1 MKNYH
6 RLAGLIFNTP
16 QMVREDWLDMAVNW
30 ANQAMHLNIVNLNIG
45 QQVGAEWSDGNGPA
59 VEAASPQERRL
70 QAARESGVY
79 VLPIHGA
86 LVSRSA
92 HLDMCTTMT
101 SYEGIRSQLTAAL
114 NDSSVEHIA
123 LDIDSPGGSATGMT
137 DLSEEIYAARQIK
150 PITAIVNFGAYSA
163 AYGLAS
169 AASEIVLSRSS
180 GAGSIGVIAR
190 HVDMSKRYEDAG
202 LKITTIYAGAR
213 KADLSS
219 DAPLSE
225 EAAAWL
231 KELVDANYAEFTE
244 LVARNRGLTTQAVRD
259 TEAGVFFGAKVIEL
273 GLADRIEPPQAA
285 INRIAAQVAGNRKPK
300 PVQRIGARAAAMD
313 LRSRT

>member
-1 MKNYH
+1 MKNYP
-6 RLAGLIFNTP
+6 RLASLIFNTP

-30 ANQAMHLNIVNLNIG
+30 ANQAMNLNIVNLNLSGGVLAMHDDEPI
-45 QQVGAEWSDGNGPA
+45 QA
-59 VEAASPQERRL
+59 VSPDERRL
-70 QAARESGVY
+70 TAARESGVY

-92 HLDMCTTMT
+92 HLDMCSTMT
-101 SYEGIRSQLTAAL
+101 SYEGIRSQLNAAL
-114 NDSSVEHIA
+114 MDNSIEHIA
-123 LDIDSPGGSATGMT
+123 LDIDSPGGSATGMS
-137 DLSEEIYAARQIK
+137 DLAREIHAAKAIK

-169 AASEIVLSRSS
+169 AASEIVLSQSS

-190 HVDMSKRYEDAG
+190 HVDMSKRYEEAG
-202 LKITTIYAGAR
+202 MKITTIFAGAR

-219 DAPLSE
+219 EAPLSP
-225 EAAAWL
+225 EAAQWL
-231 KELVDANYAEFTE
+231 TDLVNENYEEFTD
-244 LVARNRGLTTQAVRD
+244 LVASHRGLAVSVVKG
-259 TEAGVFFGAKVIEL
+259 TEAGVFFGAKAVEL

>member
-6 RLAGLIFNTP
+6 RLASMIFNTP
-16 QMVREDWLDMAVNW
+16 QMVRDDWLDMAVTW
-30 ANQAMHLNIVNLNIG
+30 ANQSMNLNIVNLN
-45 QQVGAEWSDGNGPA
+45 VGSQLQAMYDDDAPA
-59 VEAASPQERRL
+59 VEVIDPSERRL
-70 QAARESGVY
+70 QAARETGVY

-101 SYEGIRSQLTAAL
+101 SYEDIRGQLHAAL
-114 NDSSVEHIA
+114 NDGSVEHIA
-123 LDIDSPGGSATGMT
+123 LDIDSPGGSATGMI
-137 DLSEEIYAARQIK
+137 DLAEEVYAARAVK

-169 AASEIVLSRSS
+169 AASEIILSNSS
-180 GAGSIGVIAR
+180 GVGSIGVIAR

-202 LKITTIYAGAR
+202 LKITTIFAGAR

-225 EAAAWL
+225 EATAWL
-231 KELVDANYAEFTE
+231 TELVQQNYAEFTD
-244 LVARNRGLTTQAVRD
+244 LVARNRGLTVAAVRS
-259 TEAGVFFGAKVIEL
+259 TEAGVFHGQHGIAQ

-285 INRIAAQVAGNRKPK
+285 INRIAAQVASNRKPK

-313 LRSRT
+313 IRSRT

>member
-6 RLAGLIFNTP
+6 RLASMIFNTP
-16 QMVREDWLDMAVNW
+16 QMVRDDWLDMAVTW
-30 ANQAMHLNIVNLNIG
+30 ANQSMNLNIVNLN
-45 QQVGAEWSDGNGPA
+45 VGGYVQAMHDGEEPTIDAAAPSDL
-59 VEAASPQERRL
+59 RL
-70 QAARESGVY
+70 QSARETGVY

-101 SYEGIRSQLTAAL
+101 SYEDIRSQLQSAL
-114 NDSSVEHIA
+114 NDGSVEHIA
-123 LDIDSPGGSATGMT
+123 LDIDSPGGSATGMI
-137 DLSEEIYAARQIK
+137 DLASEIYAARNLK
-150 PITAIVNFGAYSA
+150 PITAIVNFSAYSA

-169 AASEIVLSRSS
+169 AASEIVLSNSS
-180 GAGSIGVIAR
+180 GVGSIGVIAR
-190 HVDMSKRYEDAG
+190 HVDMSKRYESEG
-202 LKITTIYAGAR
+202 VKITTIFAGAR

-225 EAAAWL
+225 EATAWL
-231 KELVDANYAEFTE
+231 TELVQQNYAEFTDM
-244 LVARNRGLTTQAVRD
+244 VARNRGLTVAAVRG
-259 TEAGVFFGAKVIEL
+259 TEAGVYFGQQGIAL

-285 INRIAAQVAGNRKPK
+285 INRIAAQVAAKRQPQ
-300 PVQRIGARAAAMD
+300 PVQRFGARAAAMN

>member
-1 MKNYH
+1 MKNYP
-6 RLAGLIFNTP
+6 RLASLIFNTP

-30 ANQAMHLNIVNLNIG
+30 ANQAMNLNIVNLNLSGGVLAMHDDQPI
-45 QQVGAEWSDGNGPA
+45 QA
-59 VEAASPQERRL
+59 VSPDERRL
-70 QAARESGVY
+70 NAARESGVY

-92 HLDMCTTMT
+92 HLDMCSTMT
-101 SYEGIRSQLTAAL
+101 SYEGIRSQLNAAL
-114 NDSSVEHIA
+114 MDNSIEHIA
-123 LDIDSPGGSATGMT
+123 LDIDSPGGSATGMS
-137 DLSEEIYAARQIK
+137 DLAREIHAAKAIK

-169 AASEIVLSRSS
+169 AASEIVLSQSS

-190 HVDMSKRYEDAG
+190 HVDMSKRYEEAG
-202 LKITTIYAGAR
+202 MKITTIFAGAR

-219 DAPLSE
+219 EAPLSP
-225 EAAAWL
+225 EAAQWL
-231 KELVDANYAEFTE
+231 TDLVNENYEEFTD
-244 LVARNRGLTTQAVRD
+244 LVASHRGLAVSVVKG
-259 TEAGVFFGAKVIEL
+259 TEAGVFFGAKAVEL

>member
-6 RLAGLIFNTP
+6 RLASMIFNTP
-16 QMVREDWLDMAVNW
+16 QMVRDDWLDMAVTW
-30 ANQAMHLNIVNLNIG
+30 ANQSMNLNIVNLT
-45 QQVGAEWSDGNGPA
+45 VGGHLQAMHDDDA
-59 VEAASPQERRL
+59 LTIEAASPSERRL
-70 QAARESGVY
+70 QAARETGVY

-101 SYEGIRSQLTAAL
+101 SYEDIRIQLQSAL
-114 NDSSVEHIA
+114 NDGSVEHIA
-123 LDIDSPGGSATGMT
+123 LDIDSPGGSAMGMI
-137 DLSEEIYAARQIK
+137 DLASEIYAARNLK
-150 PITAIVNFGAYSA
+150 PITAIVNFSAYSA

-169 AASEIVLSRSS
+169 AASEIVLSNSS
-180 GAGSIGVIAR
+180 GVGSIGVIAR
-190 HVDMSKRYEDAG
+190 HVDMSKRYEAEG
-202 LKITTIYAGAR
+202 VKITTIFAGAR

-225 EAAAWL
+225 EATAWL
-231 KELVDANYAEFTE
+231 TELVQQNYAEFTDM
-244 LVARNRGLTTQAVRD
+244 VARNRGLAVAAVRG
-259 TEAGVFFGAKVIEL
+259 TEAGVYFGQQGIAL

-285 INRIAAQVAGNRKPK
+285 INRIAAQVAAKRQPQ
-300 PVQRIGARAAAMD
+300 PVQRFGARAAAMN

>member
-6 RLAGLIFNTP
+6 RLAGMIFNTP
-16 QMVREDWLDMAVNW
+16 QMVRDEWLDMAVAW
-30 ANQAMHLNIVNLNIG
+30 ANQSMNLNIVNLNVGG
-45 QQVGAEWSDGNGPA
+45 QVQSMHDDDGPA
-59 VEAASPQERRL
+59 VEAVSPSERRL
-70 QAARESGVY
+70 QAARETGVY

-101 SYEGIRSQLTAAL
+101 SYEDIRGQLQSAL
-114 NDSSVEHIA
+114 NDGSVEHIA
-123 LDIDSPGGSATGMT
+123 LDIDSPGGSSTGMV
-137 DLSEEIYAARQIK
+137 DLADEIYAARAIK

-169 AASEIVLSRSS
+169 AASEIVLSNSS
-180 GAGSIGVIAR
+180 GVGSIGVIAR
-190 HVDMSKRYEDAG
+190 HVDMSKRYEDQG
-202 LKITTIYAGAR
+202 LKITTIFAGAR

-219 DAPLSE
+219 DAPLTE
-225 EAAAWL
+225 EATAWL
-231 KELVDANYAEFTE
+231 TELVQQNYAEFADM
-244 LVARNRGLTTQAVRD
+244 VARNRGITVASVRG
-259 TEAGVFFGAKVIEL
+259 TEAGVYFGQQGIAQ

-285 INRIAAQVAGNRKPK
+285 INRIAAQVATNRKPK
-300 PVQRIGARAAAMD
+300 SVQRIGARAAAMD

>member
-6 RLAGLIFNTP
+6 RLASMIFNTP
-16 QMVREDWLDMAVNW
+16 QMVRDDWLDMAVTW
-30 ANQAMHLNIVNLNIG
+30 ANQSMNLNIVNLN
-45 QQVGAEWSDGNGPA
+45 VGSQLQAMYDDDAPA
-59 VEAASPQERRL
+59 VEAIDPSERRL
-70 QAARESGVY
+70 QAARETGVY

-101 SYEGIRSQLTAAL
+101 SYEDIRGQLHAAL
-114 NDSSVEHIA
+114 NDGSVEHIA
-123 LDIDSPGGSATGMT
+123 LDIDSPGGSATGMI
-137 DLSEEIYAARQIK
+137 DLAEEVYAARAVK

-169 AASEIVLSRSS
+169 AASEIILSNSS
-180 GAGSIGVIAR
+180 GVGSIGVIAR

-202 LKITTIYAGAR
+202 LKITTIFAGAR

-225 EAAAWL
+225 EATAWL
-231 KELVDANYAEFTE
+231 TELVQQNYAEFTD
-244 LVARNRGLTTQAVRD
+244 LVARNRGLTVAAVRS
-259 TEAGVFFGAKVIEL
+259 TEAGVFHGQHGIAQ

-285 INRIAAQVAGNRKPK
+285 INRIAAQVASNRKPK

-313 LRSRT
+313 IRSRT

>member
-1 MKNYH
+1 MKNYP
-6 RLAGLIFNTP
+6 RLASMIFNTP
-16 QMVREDWLDMAVNW
+16 QMVRDDWLDMAVTW
-30 ANQAMHLNIVNLNIG
+30 ANQSMNLNIVNLTVGG
-45 QQVGAEWSDGNGPA
+45 QLQAMHDDDAPTI
-59 VEAASPQERRL
+59 EAASPSERRL
-70 QAARESGVY
+70 QAARETGVY

-101 SYEGIRSQLTAAL
+101 SYEDIRGQLNAAV
-114 NDSSVEHIA
+114 NDGSVEHIA
-123 LDIDSPGGSATGMT
+123 LDIDSPGGSATGMI
-137 DLSEEIYAARQIK
+137 DLASEIYAARNLK
-150 PITAIVNFGAYSA
+150 PITAIVNFSAYSA

-169 AASEIVLSRSS
+169 AASEIVLSNSS
-180 GAGSIGVIAR
+180 GVGSIGVIAR
-190 HVDMSKRYEDAG
+190 HVDMSKRYEAEG
-202 LKITTIYAGAR
+202 VKITTIFAGAR

-225 EAAAWL
+225 EATAWL
-231 KELVDANYAEFTE
+231 TELVQQNYAEFTDM
-244 LVARNRGLTTQAVRD
+244 VARNRGLTVAAVRG
-259 TEAGVFFGAKVIEL
+259 TEAGVYFGQQGIAL

>member
-1 MKNYH
+1 MKNYP
-6 RLAGLIFNTP
+6 RLASLIFNTP

-30 ANQAMHLNIVNLNIG
+30 ANQAMNLNIVNLNLSGGVLAMHDDEPI
-45 QQVGAEWSDGNGPA
+45 QA
-59 VEAASPQERRL
+59 VSPDERRL
-70 QAARESGVY
+70 NAARESGVY

-92 HLDMCTTMT
+92 HLDMCSTMT
-101 SYEGIRSQLTAAL
+101 SYEGIRSQLNAAL
-114 NDSSVEHIA
+114 MDNSIEHIA
-123 LDIDSPGGSATGMT
+123 LDIDSPGGSATGMS
-137 DLSEEIYAARQIK
+137 DLAREIHAAKAIK

-169 AASEIVLSRSS
+169 AASEIVLSQSS

-190 HVDMSKRYEDAG
+190 HVDMSKRYEEAG
-202 LKITTIYAGAR
+202 MKITTIFAGAR

-219 DAPLSE
+219 EAPLSP
-225 EAAAWL
+225 EAAQWL
-231 KELVDANYAEFTE
+231 TDLVNENYEEFTD
-244 LVARNRGLTTQAVRD
+244 LVASHRGLAVSVVKG
-259 TEAGVFFGAKVIEL
+259 TEAGVFFGAKAVEL

>member
-1 MKNYH
+1 MKNYP
-6 RLAGLIFNTP
+6 RLASLIFNTP

-30 ANQAMHLNIVNLNIG
+30 ANQAMNLNIVNLNLSGGVLAMHDDEPI
-45 QQVGAEWSDGNGPA
+45 QA
-59 VEAASPQERRL
+59 VSPDERRL
-70 QAARESGVY
+70 NAARESGVY

-92 HLDMCTTMT
+92 HLDMCSTMT
-101 SYEGIRSQLTAAL
+101 SYEGIRSQLNAAL
-114 NDSSVEHIA
+114 MDNSIEHIA
-123 LDIDSPGGSATGMT
+123 LDIDSPGGSATGMS
-137 DLSEEIYAARQIK
+137 DLAREIHAAKAIK

-169 AASEIVLSRSS
+169 AASEIVLSQSS

-190 HVDMSKRYEDAG
+190 HVDMSKRYEEAG
-202 LKITTIYAGAR
+202 MKITTIFAGAR

-219 DAPLSE
+219 EAPLSP
-225 EAAAWL
+225 EAAQWL
-231 KELVDANYAEFTE
+231 TDLVNENYEEFTD
-244 LVARNRGLTTQAVRD
+244 LVASHRGLAVSVVKG
-259 TEAGVFFGAKVIEL
+259 TEAGVFFGAKAVEL

-285 INRIAAQVAGNRKPK
+285 INRIAARVAGNRKPK

>member
-6 RLAGLIFNTP
+6 RLASMIFNTP
-16 QMVREDWLDMAVNW
+16 QMVRDDWLDMAVTW
-30 ANQAMHLNIVNLNIG
+30 ANQSMNLNIVNLTVGG
-45 QQVGAEWSDGNGPA
+45 QLQAMHDDDDPA
-59 VEAASPQERRL
+59 IEAASPSERRL
-70 QAARESGVY
+70 QAARETGVY

-101 SYEGIRSQLTAAL
+101 SYEDIRGQLQSAL
-114 NDSSVEHIA
+114 NDGSVEHIA
-123 LDIDSPGGSATGMT
+123 LDIDSPGGSATGMI
-137 DLSEEIYAARQIK
+137 DLASEIYAARNLK
-150 PITAIVNFGAYSA
+150 PITAIVNFSAYSA

-169 AASEIVLSRSS
+169 AASEIVLSNSS
-180 GAGSIGVIAR
+180 GVGSIGVIAR
-190 HVDMSKRYEDAG
+190 HVDMSKRYESEG
-202 LKITTIYAGAR
+202 VKITTIFAGAR

-231 KELVDANYAEFTE
+231 TELVQQNYAEFTDM
-244 LVARNRGLTTQAVRD
+244 VARNRGLTVAAVRG
-259 TEAGVFFGAKVIEL
+259 TEAGVYFGQQGIAL

-285 INRIAAQVAGNRKPK
+285 INRIAAQVAAKRQPQ
-300 PVQRIGARAAAMD
+300 PVQRFGARAAAMN

>member
-6 RLAGLIFNTP
+6 RLASMIFNTP
-16 QMVREDWLDMAVNW
+16 QMVRDDWLDMAVTW
-30 ANQAMHLNIVNLNIG
+30 ANQSMNLNIVNLTVGG
-45 QQVGAEWSDGNGPA
+45 QLQAMHDDDYLTI
-59 VEAASPQERRL
+59 EAASPSERRL
-70 QAARESGVY
+70 QAARETGVY

-101 SYEGIRSQLTAAL
+101 SYEDIRSQLNAAL
-114 NDSSVEHIA
+114 NDGSVEHIA
-123 LDIDSPGGSATGMT
+123 LDIDSPGGSATGMI
-137 DLSEEIYAARQIK
+137 DLASEIYAARNLK
-150 PITAIVNFGAYSA
+150 PITAIVNFSAYSA

-169 AASEIVLSRSS
+169 AASEIVLSNSS
-180 GAGSIGVIAR
+180 GVGSIGVIAR
-190 HVDMSKRYEDAG
+190 HVDMSKRYESEG
-202 LKITTIYAGAR
+202 VKITTIFAGAR

-231 KELVDANYAEFTE
+231 TELVQQNYAEFTDM
-244 LVARNRGLTTQAVRD
+244 VARNRGLTVAAVRG
-259 TEAGVFFGAKVIEL
+259 TEAGVYFGQQGIAL

-285 INRIAAQVAGNRKPK
+285 INRIAAQVASNRKPK

-313 LRSRT
+313 IRSRT

>member
-1 MKNYH
+1 MKHYP
-6 RLAGLIFNTP
+6 RIVGMIFNTP
-16 QMVREDWLDMAVNW
+16 QMVRDDWLDMAVNW
-30 ANQAMHLNIVNLNIG
+30 ANQSMNLNIVNLHVAG
-45 QQVGAEWSDGNGPA
+45 QSLQAMHDDDGPA
-59 VEAASPQERRL
+59 VEAIAPSERRL
-70 QAARESGVY
+70 QAARETGVY
-79 VLPIHGA
+79 ILPIHGA

-101 SYEGIRSQLTAAL
+101 SYEDIRGQLNAAL
-114 NDSSVEHIA
+114 NDGSVEHIA
-123 LDIDSPGGSATGMT
+123 LDIDSPGGSATGMI
-137 DLSEEIYAARQIK
+137 DLAEEIHAARAIK

-169 AASEIVLSRSS
+169 AASEIVLSNSS
-180 GAGSIGVIAR
+180 GVGSIGVIAR
-190 HVDMSKRYEDAG
+190 HVDMSKRYENEG
-202 LKITTIYAGAR
+202 MKITTIFAGAR

-231 KELVDANYAEFTE
+231 TELVQQNYTEFTDQ
-244 LVARNRGLTTQAVRD
+244 VARNRGLSVDAVRA
-259 TEAGVFFGAKVIEL
+259 TEAGVYFGQQAIAQ

-313 LRSRT
+313 IRSRT

>member
-6 RLAGLIFNTP
+6 RLASMIFNTP
-16 QMVREDWLDMAVNW
+16 QMVRDDWLDMAVTW
-30 ANQAMHLNIVNLNIG
+30 ANQSMNLNIVNLN
-45 QQVGAEWSDGNGPA
+45 VGSQLQAMYDDDAPA
-59 VEAASPQERRL
+59 VEAIAPSERRL
-70 QAARESGVY
+70 QAARETGVY

-101 SYEGIRSQLTAAL
+101 SYEDIRGQLHAAL
-114 NDSSVEHIA
+114 NDGSVEHIA
-123 LDIDSPGGSATGMT
+123 LDIDSPGGSATGMI
-137 DLSEEIYAARQIK
+137 DLAEEVYAARAVK

-169 AASEIVLSRSS
+169 AASEIILSNSS
-180 GAGSIGVIAR
+180 GVGSIGVIAR

-202 LKITTIYAGAR
+202 LKITTIFAGAR

-225 EAAAWL
+225 EATAWL
-231 KELVDANYAEFTE
+231 TELVQQNYAEFTD
-244 LVARNRGLTTQAVRD
+244 LVARNRGLTVAAVRG
-259 TEAGVFFGAKVIEL
+259 TEAGVFHGQHGIAQ

-285 INRIAAQVAGNRKPK
+285 INRIAAQVASNRKPK

-313 LRSRT
+313 IRSRT

>member
-6 RLAGLIFNTP
+6 RLASMIFNTP
-16 QMVREDWLDMAVNW
+16 QMVRDDWLDMAVTW
-30 ANQAMHLNIVNLNIG
+30 ANQSMNLNIINLTVSG
-45 QQVGAEWSDGNGPA
+45 HLQAIHDDDDPTI
-59 VEAASPQERRL
+59 EAASPSERSL
-70 QAARESGVY
+70 QAARETGVY

-101 SYEGIRSQLTAAL
+101 SYEDIRSQLQSAL
-114 NDSSVEHIA
+114 NDGSVEHIA
-123 LDIDSPGGSATGMT
+123 LDIDSPGGSATGMI
-137 DLSEEIYAARQIK
+137 DLASEIYAARNLK
-150 PITAIVNFGAYSA
+150 PITAIVNFSAYSA

-169 AASEIVLSRSS
+169 AASEIVLSNSS
-180 GAGSIGVIAR
+180 GVGSIGVIAR
-190 HVDMSKRYEDAG
+190 HVDMSKRYEAEG
-202 LKITTIYAGAR
+202 VKITTIFAGAR

-225 EAAAWL
+225 EATAWL
-231 KELVDANYAEFTE
+231 TELVQQNYAEFTDM
-244 LVARNRGLTTQAVRD
+244 VARNRGLTVAAVRG
-259 TEAGVFFGAKVIEL
+259 TEAGVYFGQQGIAL

-285 INRIAAQVAGNRKPK
+285 INRIAAQVAAKRQPQ
-300 PVQRIGARAAAMD
+300 PVQRFGARAAAMN

>member
-6 RLAGLIFNTP
+6 RLASMIFNTP
-16 QMVREDWLDMAVNW
+16 QMVRDDWLDMAVTW
-30 ANQAMHLNIVNLNIG
+30 ANQSMNLNIVNLTVGG
-45 QQVGAEWSDGNGPA
+45 QLQAMHD
-59 VEAASPQERRL
+59 AASPSERRL
-70 QAARESGVY
+70 QAARETGVY

-101 SYEGIRSQLTAAL
+101 SYEDIRSQLNAAL
-114 NDSSVEHIA
+114 NDGTVEHIA
-123 LDIDSPGGSATGMT
+123 LDIDSPGGSATGMI
-137 DLSEEIYAARQIK
+137 DLASEIYAARNLK
-150 PITAIVNFGAYSA
+150 PITAIVNFSAYSA

-169 AASEIVLSRSS
+169 AASEIVLSNSS
-180 GAGSIGVIAR
+180 GVGSIGVIVR
-190 HVDMSKRYEDAG
+190 HVDMSKHYEAEG
-202 LKITTIYAGAR
+202 VKITTIFAGAR

-225 EAAAWL
+225 EATAWL
-231 KELVDANYAEFTE
+231 TELVQQNYAEFTDM
-244 LVARNRGLTTQAVRD
+244 VARNRGLTVAAVRG
-259 TEAGVFFGAKVIEL
+259 TEAGVYFGQQGIAL

-285 INRIAAQVAGNRKPK
+285 INRIAAQVAAKRQPQ
-300 PVQRIGARAAAMD
+300 PVQRFGARAAAMN

>member
-1 MKNYH
+1 MKNYP
-6 RLAGLIFNTP
+6 RLASLIFNTP

-30 ANQAMHLNIVNLNIG
+30 ANQAMNLNIINLNVAP
-45 QQVGAEWSDGNGPA
+45 QVQAMEDDGPV
-59 VEAASPQERRL
+59 VEAVSREERRL
-70 QAARESGVY
+70 QAARETGVY

-101 SYEGIRSQLTAAL
+101 SYEEIRSQLNAAL

-169 AASEIVLSRSS
+169 AANEIVLSRSS

-231 KELVDANYAEFTE
+231 KDLVDANYTEFTE
-244 LVARNRGLTTQAVRD
+244 LVGRNRGLPTQAVRD
-259 TEAGVFFGAKVIEL
+259 TEAGVFFGAKAIEL

-285 INRIAAQVAGNRKPK
+285 INRIAAQVAANRKPK
-300 PVQRIGARAAAMD
+300 PIHRIGARAAAMD

>member
-6 RLAGLIFNTP
+6 RLASMIFNTP
-16 QMVREDWLDMAVNW
+16 QMVRDDWLDMAVTW
-30 ANQAMHLNIVNLNIG
+30 ANQSMNLNIVNLHVGG
-45 QQVGAEWSDGNGPA
+45 QPQAMHDDDGPA
-59 VEAASPQERRL
+59 VESIAPSERRL
-70 QAARESGVY
+70 QAARETGVY

-101 SYEGIRSQLTAAL
+101 SYEDIRSQLQSAL
-114 NDSSVEHIA
+114 NDGSVEHIA
-123 LDIDSPGGSATGMT
+123 LDIDSPGGSATGMI
-137 DLSEEIYAARQIK
+137 DLASEIYAARNLK

-169 AASEIVLSRSS
+169 AASEIVLSNSS
-180 GAGSIGVIAR
+180 GVGSIGVIAR
-190 HVDMSKRYEDAG
+190 HVDMSKRYESEG
-202 LKITTIYAGAR
+202 VKITTIFAGAR

-225 EAAAWL
+225 EATAWL
-231 KELVDANYAEFTE
+231 TELVQQNYAEFTDM
-244 LVARNRGLTTQAVRD
+244 VARNRGLTVAAVRG
-259 TEAGVFFGAKVIEL
+259 TEAGVYFGQQGIAL

-285 INRIAAQVAGNRKPK
+285 INRIAAQVASNRKPQ
-300 PVQRIGARAAAMD
+300 PVQRFGARAAAMN

>member
-6 RLAGLIFNTP
+6 RLASMIFNTP
-16 QMVREDWLDMAVNW
+16 QMVRDDWLDMAVTW
-30 ANQAMHLNIVNLNIG
+30 ANQSMNLNIVNLN
-45 QQVGAEWSDGNGPA
+45 VGSQLQAMYDDDAPA
-59 VEAASPQERRL
+59 VEAIAPSERRL
-70 QAARESGVY
+70 QAARETGVY

-101 SYEGIRSQLTAAL
+101 SYEDIRGQLHAAL
-114 NDSSVEHIA
+114 NDGSVEHIA
-123 LDIDSPGGSATGMT
+123 LDIDSPGGSATGMI
-137 DLSEEIYAARQIK
+137 DLAEEVYAARAVK

-169 AASEIVLSRSS
+169 AASEIILSNSS
-180 GAGSIGVIAR
+180 GVGSIGVIAR

-202 LKITTIYAGAR
+202 LKITTIFAGAR

-225 EAAAWL
+225 EATAWL
-231 KELVDANYAEFTE
+231 TELVQQNYAEFTD
-244 LVARNRGLTTQAVRD
+244 LVARNRGLTVAAVRS
-259 TEAGVFFGAKVIEL
+259 TEAGVFHGQHGIAQ

-285 INRIAAQVAGNRKPK
+285 INRIAAQVASNRKPK

-313 LRSRT
+313 IRSRT

>member
-6 RLAGLIFNTP
+6 RLASMIFNTP
-16 QMVREDWLDMAVNW
+16 QMVRDDWLDMAVTW
-30 ANQAMHLNIVNLNIG
+30 ANQSMNLNIVNLT
-45 QQVGAEWSDGNGPA
+45 VGGHLQAIHDDDAPTI
-59 VEAASPQERRL
+59 EAASPSERRL
-70 QAARESGVY
+70 QAARETGVY

-101 SYEGIRSQLTAAL
+101 SYEDIRSQLQSAL
-114 NDSSVEHIA
+114 NDGSVEHIA
-123 LDIDSPGGSATGMT
+123 LDIDSPGGSATGMI
-137 DLSEEIYAARQIK
+137 DLASEIYAARNLK
-150 PITAIVNFGAYSA
+150 PITAIVNFSAYSA

-169 AASEIVLSRSS
+169 AASEIVLSNSS
-180 GAGSIGVIAR
+180 GVGSIGVIAR
-190 HVDMSKRYEDAG
+190 HVDMSKRYEAEG
-202 LKITTIYAGAR
+202 VKITTIFAGAR

-225 EAAAWL
+225 EATAWL
-231 KELVDANYAEFTE
+231 TELVQQNYAEFTDM
-244 LVARNRGLTTQAVRD
+244 VARNRGLTVAAVRG
-259 TEAGVFFGAKVIEL
+259 TEAGVYFGQQGIAL

-285 INRIAAQVAGNRKPK
+285 INRIAAQVAAKRQPQ
-300 PVQRIGARAAAMD
+300 PVQRFGARAAAMN